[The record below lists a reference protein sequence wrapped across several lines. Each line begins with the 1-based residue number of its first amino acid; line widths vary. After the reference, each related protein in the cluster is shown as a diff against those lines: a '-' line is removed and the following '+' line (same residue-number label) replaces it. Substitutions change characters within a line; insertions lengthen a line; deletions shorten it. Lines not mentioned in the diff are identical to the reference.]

1 MVDQFRDGFDKLIQ
15 LNPTDVV
22 YFPYGTTNVQRIET
36 VRFSHES
43 SSVPANTSKPV
54 GLDTNFSMFVELYHD
69 SGIVENDVLIDGS
82 QGWKVGAVDSVKFAG
97 EVYGKHAPLTK
108 LSSLGS
114 TKAITS
120 FKIGLVSGVIAG
132 TNITVTLPVG
142 TDISALVPVIVYNG
156 KMITPTTAQ
165 DFTEP
170 VTYTVTAENL
180 STQNYIVTVVL
191 A

>member
-15 LNPTDVV
+15 LNPTEVK
-22 YFPYGTTNVQRIET
+22 YFRNNALATET

-54 GLDTNFSMFVELYHD
+54 GLDTNFSMFAELYHD
-69 SGIVENDVLIDGS
+69 SGIAENDVLIDGS

-108 LSSLGS
+108 LSSLGT

-132 TNITVTLPVG
+132 TNITVTLPIG
-142 TDISALVPVIVYNG
+142 ADITALTPVIAHSG
-156 KMITPTTAQ
+156 KMIEPTTAQ
-165 DFTEP
+165 NFTTP
-170 VTYTVTAENL
+170 KTYTVTAENL

-191 A
+191 V

>member
-15 LNPTDVV
+15 LNPTEVK
-22 YFPYGTTNVQRIET
+22 YFRNNALVTET

-54 GLDTNFSMFVELYHD
+54 GLDTNFSMFVELCHD

-120 FKIGLVSGVIAG
+120 FKIGLVSGVIVG
-132 TNITVTLPVG
+132 TNITVTLPIG
-142 TDISALVPVIVYNG
+142 TDITALTPVIAHSG
-156 KMITPTTAQ
+156 KMITPTSAQ

-191 A
+191 V

>member
-15 LNPTDVV
+15 LNPTNAQ
-22 YFPYGTTNVQRIET
+22 YFHDGQLKTET

-43 SSVPANTSKPV
+43 ASVPANKTTPV
-54 GLDTNFSMFVELYHD
+54 GLGTNFSMFVELYHD

-120 FKIGLVSGVIAG
+120 FKIGLVSGVIVG
-132 TNITVTLPVG
+132 TNITVTLPIG
-142 TDISALVPVIVYNG
+142 TDITALTPVIAHSG
-156 KMITPTTAQ
+156 KMITPTSAQ

-191 A
+191 V